1 MEMGHQ
7 LATVLGLSAM
17 IVIYAVLSRTQ
28 RYRQFSVFARIL
40 LTWFYM
46 LVLLMVI
53 GVVLFIITGA

>member
-1 MEMGHQ
+1 MEMGHR

-28 RYRQFSVFARIL
+28 RYRQYSVFARISL
-40 LTWFYM
+40 AAFYM
-46 LVLLMVI
+46 LILLMVI